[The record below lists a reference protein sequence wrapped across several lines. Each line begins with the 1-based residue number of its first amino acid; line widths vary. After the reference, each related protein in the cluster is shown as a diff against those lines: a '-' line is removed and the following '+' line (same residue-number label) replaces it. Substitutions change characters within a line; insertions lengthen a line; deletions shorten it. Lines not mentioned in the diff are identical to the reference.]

1 MIRAVLFDV
10 DGTLYH
16 QAPLRILMA
25 AELASAPWVGHAP
38 WKVPRLWR
46 MLAAFR
52 HVREELRA
60 LGRPDEPL
68 ARLQYTRAADRAGVP
83 VEDMEA
89 AVDEWIY
96 KRPLKYSASGG
107 PEWHGR
113 GAVRPGCARI
123 CGWVPSRT
131 IRWPTNS
138 TPWDCDA
145 SIALELDATAEA
157 INAFKPHPRG
167 LEVACERWGLAP
179 DQVLYVGDRAD
190 VDALGAAHAGM
201 PCAIVGAAPVTGQA
215 GSWPYTPIARMR
227 DLLAHMDRLMGAC

>member
-1 MIRAVLFDV
+1 VIRAVLFDV

-25 AELASAPWVGHAP
+25 AELTSTPWVRHAP

-60 LGRPDEPL
+60 LGRPNEPL
-68 ARLQYTRAADRAGVP
+68 ARLQYTRAAERAAVP
-83 VEDMEA
+83 VRDMEA
-89 AVDEWIY
+89 AVEEWIY
-96 KRPLKYSASGG
+96 KRPLKYLPRLVRSGMAEVLSG
-107 PEWHGR
+107 LAAR
-113 GAVRPGCARI
+113 GLRVGAFSDYPVA
-123 CGWVPSRT
+123 
-131 IRWPTNS
+131 
-138 TPWDCDA
+138 DKLDA
-145 SIALELDATAEA
+145 MGLRSSIALELDATVEA

-167 LEVACERWGLAP
+167 LEVACERWSLAP

-201 PCAIVGAAPVTGQA
+201 PCAIVGAAPVTGEA
-215 GSWPYTPIARMR
+215 GSSYTPIARMR
-227 DLLAHMDRLMGAC
+227 DLLAHMDKLSGAC